1 MKESEID
8 RSTRS
13 RKSGTGYVDAVASRQ
28 YSRQLAESQRMHS
41 LHRLYRAWCLVC
53 LAAVVVVGWAV
64 SR

>member
-13 RKSGTGYVDAVASRQ
+13 RKSGNGYVDAVASRQ
-28 YSRQLAESQRMHS
+28 YSRQLAESQRMHR
-41 LHRLYRAWCLVC
+41 LHRSYSAWCFVIF
-53 LAAVVVVGWAV
+53 AAGVLVGWAV